1 MMRQLV
7 FGMTTAFCAGLWA
20 VLPAQAEDAVVI
32 ELYTSQGCSSCPPA
46 DALLHSLSGRD
57 DLIPLALHV
66 DYWDYI
72 GWKDTF
78 ADSRFTD
85 RQYAYARAMGSNTVY
100 TPQIIVHGGQA
111 LTSATRTELDRAIAG
126 AARAGSGVD
135 IVVQRQA
142 GAVLITAD
150 AVNAGPAFVQL
161 VRYRPLETVTIEQG
175 ENAGEVITYSNI
187 VTEWNR
193 LGDWNGQGHFAVTAP
208 LTGADGAVVIVQSK
222 GPGPILAAYRLD

>member
-7 FGMTTAFCAGLWA
+7 LGTATALGIGLAITT
-20 VLPAQAEDAVVI
+20 PALSEDAVVV
-32 ELYTSQGCSSCPPA
+32 ELFTSQGCSSCPPA
-46 DALLHSLSGRD
+46 DAFLHSLSGRD

-85 RQYAYARAMGSNTVY
+85 RQYAYAKALGNNVVY
-100 TPQIIVHGGQA
+100 TPQIIVQGNTA
-111 LTSATRTELDRAIAG
+111 LEAATQSELDRAIAG
-126 AARAGSGVD
+126 TGRDAMVD
-135 IVVQRQA
+135 I
-142 GAVLITAD
+142 AVERHADGVMITAD
-150 AVNAGPAFVQL
+150 AVDAGPAFVQL
-161 VRYRPLETVTIEQG
+161 VRYRPMETVTIEHG
-175 ENAGEVITYSNI
+175 ENAGQVITYSNI

-193 LGDWNGQGHFAVTAP
+193 LGEWDGRGRFAVTVP
-208 LTGADGAVVIVQSK
+208 LAGSDGAVVIIQSK